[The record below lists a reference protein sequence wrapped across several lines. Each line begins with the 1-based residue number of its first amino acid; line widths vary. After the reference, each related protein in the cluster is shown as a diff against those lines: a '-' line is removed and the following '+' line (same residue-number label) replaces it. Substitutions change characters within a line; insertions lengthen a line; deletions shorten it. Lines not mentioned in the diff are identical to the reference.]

1 MRTGA
6 KRARL
11 GWRHADARP
20 DATGTLNRFLRQTS
34 EYEEQR
40 ATTLELFFDLVF
52 VFAITQL
59 SHYLVEHLDAEGAAK
74 TLFLLLVVW
83 WAWIYTT
90 WMTNWFDPESPVVR
104 SILIAVMLASLF
116 MAIAI
121 PEAFGDRALMFA
133 TSYASLQIIRNAF
146 AVLGSPS
153 DWPLRP
159 ALKRILIWSL
169 VVGAMWIVGGALGG
183 AALIAIWI
191 VALVLDYA
199 GPYTGYW
206 NPAHGRSETTDWEI
220 ESAHFSERF
229 QLFVIIALGESIV
242 VTGLTAAGFEITLA
256 RGAAIAVAFLGSAAL
271 WWLYFDYVARIAQ
284 VRLDKADDIG
294 RLARDAYTY
303 LHIPMIAGIIVT
315 AVGDELVIAHPSERL
330 SGPELATV
338 AGGPALYL
346 LGHVGFRLRM
356 AGSLSWKR
364 LSAALAL
371 CVVGAIGAVLPAL
384 ATAAFA
390 LAVLVALIVAE
401 LVAGRRRRA
410 RGLPSPIEQLEQ
422 LEQRA

>member
-1 MRTGA
+1 M
-6 KRARL
+6 
-11 GWRHADARP
+11 
-20 DATGTLNRFLRQTS
+20 
-34 EYEEQR
+34 
-40 ATTLELFFDLVF
+40 
-52 VFAITQL
+52 
-59 SHYLVEHLDAEGAAK
+59 
-74 TLFLLLVVW
+74 
-83 WAWIYTT
+83 
-90 WMTNWFDPESPVVR
+90 
-104 SILIAVMLASLF
+104 
-116 MAIAI
+116 
-121 PEAFGDRALMFA
+121 
-133 TSYASLQIIRNAF
+133 
-146 AVLGSPS
+146 
-153 DWPLRP
+153 
-159 ALKRILIWSL
+159 
-169 VVGAMWIVGGALGG
+169 
-183 AALIAIWI
+183 
-191 VALVLDYA
+191 LDYA
-199 GPYTGYW
+199 GPYAGYW
-206 NPAHGRSETTDWEI
+206 NPVHGRSETTDWEI

-242 VTGLTAAGFEITLA
+242 VTGATAAGFDITLA

-284 VRLDKADDIG
+284 LRLDKADDRG

-364 LSAALAL
+364 LGAALAL
-371 CVVGAIGAVLPAL
+371 CAVGAIGAVLPAL
-384 ATAAFA
+384 ATAALA

-401 LVAGRRRRA
+401 LVSGLRRRA

-422 LEQRA
+422 RA